1 MSAASVKVLADHGVS
16 ADDVDLVIPHQANL
30 RIIEAVAKYAG
41 IPMEKVIVTVQKYGN
56 MSAATVPVALVEALE
71 LGRVKPDSWILMPAF
86 GGGLT
91 YCSLL
96 VKWGARVT
104 PLGTSDATLPP
115 ATETA
120 LEMVNRI
127 RANQD
132 PHGRSLAGLM
142 APVFAEARLGR

>member
-1 MSAASVKVLADHGVS
+1 
-16 ADDVDLVIPHQANL
+16 
-30 RIIEAVAKYAG
+30 
-41 IPMEKVIVTVQKYGN
+41 MEKVMLTVQKYGN

-71 LGRVKPDSWILMPAF
+71 QGRVAPGSWLLMPAF

-115 ATETA
+115 CTETA
-120 LEMVNRI
+120 LQMVNRV

-132 PHGRSLAGLM
+132 PHGRSQAGLM
-142 APVFAEARLGR
+142 APVFAEARVTAKG